1 MYRKDFLGMS
11 IAVSLLILRAVV
23 GLVLAAHGAQNF
35 FGWFDGPGFGK
46 TREMLQSQGFRLAWL
61 WALLGGLGEFGGGLL
76 LALGLLSPLGALGVF
91 AGMLMA
97 VVIKLS
103 WGRGFWSTKDGYEYP
118 LVLALMSL
126 ISGIAG
132 PGSYSLDALLGIRV
146 PQFFFWIGLVL
157 AVVVDVVGVITNHPR
172 TGTPDQLEQRLLG
185 HERRL

>member
-1 MYRKDFLGMS
+1 MS
-11 IAVSLLILRAVV
+11 IAMSLLILRAVV

-46 TREMLQSQGFRLAWL
+46 MREMLQSQGFRFAWL

-76 LALGLLSPLGALGVF
+76 LALGFLSPLGALGVF
-91 AGMLMA
+91 ASMLMA
-97 VVIKLS
+97 ALIKFS
-103 WGRGFWSTKDGYEYP
+103 WGRDFWSTQDGYEYA

-132 PGSYSLDALLGIRV
+132 PGSYSLDALLGIHM

-157 AVVVDVVGVITNHPR
+157 AIVVDSVGVITNNQR
-172 TGTPDQLEQRLLG
+172 TGTPAQLEQKLLG
-185 HERRL
+185 H